1 VPPAGVLA
9 EEAVVVPATAERLA
23 ALHGALAR
31 FWVAVQEAH
40 PRPPDSAWRAAFET
54 AVAEIGA
61 NIVRHA
67 YPPGRAPG
75 RLRLRL
81 RAFPERIEARFNDRG
96 VAFSGE
102 PSRLL
107 ASKPPLAPGGPPDPA
122 DVPEGGYG
130 LALVLQAV
138 DRLDY
143 ARLAGGENRWR
154 LVKRL

>member
-1 VPPAGVLA
+1 VLA
-9 EEAVVVPATAERLA
+9 EVAVVVPATAERLPA
-23 ALHGALAR
+23 RPDALAR

-40 PRPPDSAWRAAFET
+40 PRPPGSAWRARFET

-67 YPPGRAPG
+67 YPPGREPG

-81 RAFPERIEARFNDRG
+81 RAYSERIEARFNDRG
-96 VAFSGE
+96 VAFSGD
-102 PSRLL
+102 PSRWR
-107 ASKPPLAPGGPPDPA
+107 APRPPIAVGGPA
-122 DVPEGGYG
+122 DLADLPEGGYG